1 MITNINKI
9 ANLNGRTNADK
20 LAKRNNSF
28 NSFDTNRKFA
38 KANKKDVMSSFAELV
53 QHRDAKLDNLK
64 GKHIEED
71 VKLKSP
77 FEELPLNG
85 ISSFIS
91 SLKPNSGSQDILGV
105 LSELNDN
112 PFSDSSLIPHTDN
125 QTMDSILLY
134 AIDKP
139 LNKVLDSG
147 LSKLE
152 QSILNKNG
160 LSDSTKKAINM
171 LDKFTIQ
178 ETSVKD
184 PLAEMLDGKAMKLNS
199 QRPIGKGIG
208 EQLSDELLKLG
219 IKINF
224 DQNNDNT
231 ISIKGLEFADDNIDN
246 ARTIQDLLKNLESN
260 GLLKSSIKT
269 NDLELNKIAS
279 KYNTGE
285 ESPNIKLEINKQV
298 FSKETNHDLDFA
310 GGKEQQSNSS
320 DFSKFGK
327 MNQEFSPINS
337 SQATPSPEQL
347 QRTKLDELPQT
358 IVKIVAETPAN
369 GSSQAILHLNPDN
382 LGKGIGEQLSDELLK
397 LGIKIN
403 FDQNNDNTISIKGL
417 EFADDNIDNARTI
430 QDLLKNLES
439 NGLLKSSIKT
449 NDLELNKIAS
459 KYNTG
464 EESPNIKLEI
474 NKQVFSK
481 ETNHDLDFA
490 GGKEQQSNS
499 SDFSKFGKMNQEF
512 SPINSSQAT
521 PSPEQLQRTKLDELP
536 QTIVKIVAETPAN
549 GSSQAILHLN
559 PDNLGKV
566 KVEIMMQDNSVH
578 LKITAESEEAKAS
591 IGEQLNSLREKL
603 NENGLKTSQI
613 DLFTQQDSQYSQSEN
628 PQKRQE
634 ENDARRQYIDM
645 MRRMQDLDKSIPLDT
660 TINNNSKA

>member
-382 LGKGIGEQLSDELLK
+382 LGK
-397 LGIKIN
+397 
-403 FDQNNDNTISIKGL
+403 
-417 EFADDNIDNARTI
+417 
-430 QDLLKNLES
+430 
-439 NGLLKSSIKT
+439 
-449 NDLELNKIAS
+449 
-459 KYNTG
+459 
-464 EESPNIKLEI
+464 
-474 NKQVFSK
+474 
-481 ETNHDLDFA
+481 
-490 GGKEQQSNS
+490 
-499 SDFSKFGKMNQEF
+499 
-512 SPINSSQAT
+512 
-521 PSPEQLQRTKLDELP
+521 
-536 QTIVKIVAETPAN
+536 
-549 GSSQAILHLN
+549 
-559 PDNLGKV
+559 V